1 MGKKFVVNVI
11 RQLEVDNKAVYCELV
26 NFLVVADSIESAE
39 QLVEQSIKENEKE
52 FINSE
57 SHKGIWKFVEILS
70 TNPIISEVKDVIEL
84 QVHVYASV
92 EILHGLEALR
102 VL

>member
-1 MGKKFVVNVI
+1 MVNVI

-26 NFLVVADSIESAE
+26 NFLVVADSINSAE
-39 QLVEQSIKENEKE
+39 QLVEKSIKENEKV
-52 FINSE
+52 FVNSE
-57 SHKGIWKFVEILS
+57 SHNGIWKFVEILS

-84 QVHVYASV
+84 QVHVYASID
-92 EILHGLEALR
+92 ILHNLEVLR